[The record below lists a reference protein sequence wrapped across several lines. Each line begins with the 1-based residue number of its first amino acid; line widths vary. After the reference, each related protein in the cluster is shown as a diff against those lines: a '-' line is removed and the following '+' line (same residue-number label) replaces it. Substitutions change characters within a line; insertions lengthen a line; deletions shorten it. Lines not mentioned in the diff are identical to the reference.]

1 MRCDQLLV
9 TDESLYTS
17 LRTLDNYSIK
27 PVHLIRGHC
36 FILTFQERFKSFLIG
51 IRFPANSDHEQS
63 RQQLVNIIIGM
74 VATHFFNRDGLL
86 W

>member
-27 PVHLIRGHC
+27 PVHPIRDHC

-51 IRFPANSDHEQS
+51 SLFSANSDHEQS